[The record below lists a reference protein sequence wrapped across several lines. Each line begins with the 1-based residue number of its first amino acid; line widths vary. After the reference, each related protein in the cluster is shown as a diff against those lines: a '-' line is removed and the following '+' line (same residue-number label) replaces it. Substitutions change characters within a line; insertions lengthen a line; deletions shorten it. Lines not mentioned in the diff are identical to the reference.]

1 VIDSQR
7 PVLERRGFVLAY
19 LSMAWM
25 TVEAVVAVAAGIAA
39 HSIALVG
46 FGLDSVIEFFAA
58 GVVVWQLRGGD
69 ESRERQATRLIGST
83 FFVLAVYVAFQAIRD
98 LATGAKPEGSLVG
111 LVVAGVAIVAMPLL
125 AVGKRRVG
133 RALANSTLLADAAET
148 TFCAVLSGATIIGVG
163 LNAAFGWYWAD
174 PIAALVIAAFAV
186 KEGREAFESEG
197 DEATG

>member
-1 VIDSQR
+1 VIDPPR
-7 PVLERRGFVLAY
+7 AVLERRGFVLAY

-25 TVEAVVAVAAGIAA
+25 TVEAVVAVAAGFAA
-39 HSIALVG
+39 HSIVLVG

-58 GVVVWQLRGGD
+58 GVVVWQLRGVD
-69 ESRERQATRLIGST
+69 ETRERQATRLIGST
-83 FFVLAVYVAFQAIRD
+83 FLVLAAYVAFQAIRD
-98 LATGAKPEGSLVG
+98 LAIGAKPQVSVVG

-133 RALANSTLLADAAET
+133 RALANGTLLADAAET

-197 DEATG
+197 DGATG

>member
-1 VIDSQR
+1 
-7 PVLERRGFVLAY
+7 
-19 LSMAWM
+19 MAWM
-25 TVEAVVAVAAGIAA
+25 TVEAVVAVAAGFAA
-39 HSIALVG
+39 HSIVLVG

-58 GVVVWQLRGGD
+58 GVVVWQLRGVD
-69 ESRERQATRLIGST
+69 ETRERQATRLIGST
-83 FFVLAVYVAFQAIRD
+83 FLVLAAYVAFQAIRD
-98 LATGAKPEGSLVG
+98 LAIGAKPQVSVVG

-133 RALANSTLLADAAET
+133 RALANGTLLADAAET

-197 DEATG
+197 DGATG

>member
-1 VIDSQR
+1 VIDSPR
-7 PVLERRGFVLAY
+7 AVLERRGFALAY

-58 GVVVWQLRGGD
+58 GVVVWQLRGVD
-69 ESRERQATRLIGST
+69 ETRERQATRLIGST
-83 FFVLAVYVAFQAIRD
+83 FFVLAAYVAFQAIRD
-98 LATGAKPEGSLVG
+98 LAIGAKPQVSVVG

-197 DEATG
+197 DGATG